1 MSSFQRETK
10 LGMAVFIELL
20 LELYRASSCPRA
32 LIRLFAYEK
41 NAKYLR
47 VALRIAMLIGSGY
60 EDGRSIKFR
69 TFKFETSNFGQKKA
83 IFLSF
88 SFNFVNL
95 V

>member
-60 EDGRSIKFR
+60 EDELALLTWLGKG
-69 TFKFETSNFGQKKA
+69 GQPKP
-83 IFLSF
+83 
-88 SFNFVNL
+88 
-95 V
+95 